1 MAEVITN
8 MKESYFNSVNSFQW
22 MLDESAAIHFT
33 LVDFHVTLGC
43 NQRPTVGNIAGC
55 HVCIVN
61 VLTNNTVYLTYNNA
75 LHMTLSATAETQQL
89 FDKTATNGTNFTC
102 NDCFQRELGLAP
114 LVFFSSFNWSSLL
127 FFHCAGI
134 EPLGSVAH
142 VVYGPDIILLPM
154 QQFQSTGNN
163 LILSSDS

>member
-1 MAEVITN
+1 VKTVTPTMAEVITN

-61 VLTNNTVYLTYNNA
+61 VLANNTVYLTYNNA

-102 NDCFQRELGLAP
+102 NDCFQRELGLAACFFP
-114 LVFFSSFNWSSLL
+114 HLIGPPYFSSTVL
-127 FFHCAGI
+127 
-134 EPLGSVAH
+134 E
-142 VVYGPDIILLPM
+142 
-154 QQFQSTGNN
+154 
-163 LILSSDS
+163 